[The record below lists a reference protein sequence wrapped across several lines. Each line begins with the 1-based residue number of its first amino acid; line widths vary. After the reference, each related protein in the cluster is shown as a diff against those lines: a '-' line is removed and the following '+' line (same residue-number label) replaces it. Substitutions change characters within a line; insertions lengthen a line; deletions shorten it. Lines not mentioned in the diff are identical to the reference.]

1 MLTMDKNWLTYN
13 RVKEAR
19 KKWLHI
25 LCDHSRNAVKGT
37 QRTYMVLGWMGI
49 GMSGRGQTD
58 EQGEILA

>member
-1 MLTMDKNWLTYN
+1 MWNSMIGAEELSYISGYQMLTMDKNWLTYN

-37 QRTYMVLGWMGI
+37 QRTYMVLG
-49 GMSGRGQTD
+49 
-58 EQGEILA
+58 